1 MKKNRTIP
9 LTLLLSALA
18 ATPAGASAVPGAS
31 ASVLQTMQQQTSA
44 CKGVVKDTN
53 GETLIGVSVVVKG
66 TTNGTVTGLDGDF
79 AINGVK
85 KGSRLV
91 VSFIGFTSQE
101 VVWNG
106 TPLNITLKED
116 NKTLDEVVVVGF
128 GTQKKENLTGSVSQ
142 VKMSEVLGD
151 RPVTNAA
158 AALQGAMP
166 GLTIGGGTG
175 PGQSKSFNIRGTLS
189 INGGGPLVLIDNVEG
204 DISLL
209 NPDDIESV
217 SVLKDAASSAIYGA
231 RAAGGVIL
239 VTTKRPK
246 DKSKI
251 NLNYNFNVGWE
262 RSLNVLEQSSL
273 TEYIDA
279 YLEAGYTNSYW
290 AGNGDVAKWREYLQ
304 QYKQNPS
311 SLNTVGDGIYKDE
324 DGRVYWLSEKN
335 MYKRILTT
343 GALQNHNVSISG

>member
-1 MKKNRTIP
+1 MDKTYRLRDYGLAFLLYEHGLGVCGYELIRELFIFIKLILNSYLYFKTNHKQISYKMKKNRTIP

-151 RPVTNAA
+151 RP
-158 AALQGAMP
+158 
-166 GLTIGGGTG
+166 
-175 PGQSKSFNIRGTLS
+175 
-189 INGGGPLVLIDNVEG
+189 
-204 DISLL
+204 
-209 NPDDIESV
+209 
-217 SVLKDAASSAIYGA
+217 
-231 RAAGGVIL
+231 
-239 VTTKRPK
+239 
-246 DKSKI
+246 
-251 NLNYNFNVGWE
+251 
-262 RSLNVLEQSSL
+262 
-273 TEYIDA
+273 
-279 YLEAGYTNSYW
+279 
-290 AGNGDVAKWREYLQ
+290 
-304 QYKQNPS
+304 
-311 SLNTVGDGIYKDE
+311 
-324 DGRVYWLSEKN
+324 
-335 MYKRILTT
+335 
-343 GALQNHNVSISG
+343 